1 MAERCK
7 RCGRERCSWSTTG
20 EVADCWRVAHEK
32 LHAELA
38 DAKAEAERL
47 NRVLED
53 EAIEASAALR
63 SEMAILLS
71 AGSCESPEDAAQRVM
86 RELADARSELSEL
99 RAALAAAA
107 MASSPER
114 GEALEGYTLRCVQRY
129 PDGSYRAVFDHP
141 SEEPVGLPLF
151 GGASLGRS
159 TFDVMAEQAGP
170 LPTAVLADSPDES
183 PIESLGPDVHEV
195 ALRMFVRLTD
205 DAFEPNGV
213 PGDERMRRVLGWVYQ
228 KAGAFVAH
236 RDAVRRGAKLE
247 GGDR

>member
-1 MAERCK
+1 MTCPICGQLPGDPMTRPFGCFGRGERECTLRASEALGK
-7 RCGRERCSWSTTG
+7 HGRPLAWA
-20 EVADCWRVAHEK
+20 ADELRR
-32 LHAELA
+32 ELA
-38 DAKAEAERL
+38 DAKAEVERL

-63 SEMAILLS
+63 SEMATLLS

-114 GEALEGYTLRCVQRY
+114 GEALEGYSLRCAQRY

-159 TFDVMAEQAGP
+159 SFDAMAERAGP

-183 PIESLGPDVHEV
+183 PIESLGP
-195 ALRMFVRLTD
+195 
-205 DAFEPNGV
+205 V
-213 PGDERMRRVLGWVYQ
+213 PVGDNDMRRWEDAERAPTLSM
-228 KAGAFVAH
+228 AVAWLI

-247 GGDR
+247 DK